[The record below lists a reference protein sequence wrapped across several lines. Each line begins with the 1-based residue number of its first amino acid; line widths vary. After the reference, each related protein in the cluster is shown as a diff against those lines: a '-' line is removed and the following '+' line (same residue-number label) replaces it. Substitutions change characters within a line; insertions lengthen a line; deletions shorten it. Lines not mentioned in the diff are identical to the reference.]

1 MSKKAF
7 AFFALLLALCVAGS
21 LLLGK
26 YGFGAEDYARYALA
40 LLRGESLKDFE
51 VMHTLLLEIRLP
63 RILACVLI
71 GASLAISGAAYQ
83 AMFVNPLVSPSI
95 LGVLSGAGF
104 GAAVGMFFKFN
115 EYLIQLSTF
124 GFGFLAVAV
133 ALGVSALYSRS
144 SSVIVLVLGG
154 VISGSLFTSLLSVL
168 KYAADPND
176 ALPAITYFLMGSLG
190 FASKSFIQI
199 SILPMCAGVLLLALS
214 GKYLNALSLGEEE
227 AKSLGVNTA
236 RVKIFIILVATFV
249 SALSVTIAGIIGWI
263 GLIVPHIARFI
274 FGADNR
280 AVLASSAMIGA
291 IFLLFC
297 DSFSRLIFT
306 FEIPIG
312 IVTSLFGIPMFIIVL
327 RRAKRSF

>member
-7 AFFALLLALCVAGS
+7 AFLSILLTLCVAGS

-26 YGFGAEDYARYALA
+26 YGFGAEDYARYVTA

-104 GAAVGMFFKFN
+104 GAAVGMFFRLN

-144 SSVIVLVLGG
+144 GSVIVLVLGG

-176 ALPAITYFLMGSLG
+176 ALPAITYFLMGSFG
-190 FASKSFIQI
+190 FASKSFIEI

-227 AKSLGVNTA
+227 AKSLGVNVA

-327 RRAKRSF
+327 RRAKRNF

>member
-1 MSKKAF
+1 MSKRAF
-7 AFFALLLALCVAGS
+7 AFLALLLALCVAGS

-26 YGFGAEDYARYALA
+26 YGFSAEDYARYVTA

-104 GAAVGMFFKFN
+104 GAAVGMFFKLN

-144 SSVIVLVLGG
+144 GSVIVLVLGG

-263 GLIVPHIARFI
+263 GLIVPHIARLI

>member
-7 AFFALLLALCVAGS
+7 AFLALLLALCVAGS

-26 YGFGAEDYARYALA
+26 YGFGAEDYARYVTA
-40 LLRGESLKDFE
+40 LLRGESLKEYE

-104 GAAVGMFFKFN
+104 GAAVGMFFKLN

-144 SSVIVLVLGG
+144 GSVIVLVLGG

-190 FASKSFIQI
+190 FASKSFIEI

-227 AKSLGVNTA
+227 AKSLGVNVA

-297 DSFSRLIFT
+297 DSFSRLVFT